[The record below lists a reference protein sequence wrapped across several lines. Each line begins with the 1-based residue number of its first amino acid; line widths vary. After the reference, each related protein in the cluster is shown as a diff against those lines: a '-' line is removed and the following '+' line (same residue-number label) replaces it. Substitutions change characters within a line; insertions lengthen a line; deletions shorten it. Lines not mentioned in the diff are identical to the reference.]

1 MIPIKTEDEKEALRR
16 SADLLVRT
24 FRTIEK
30 RLKPGITTRELDE
43 IAYETITRGNGL
55 PAFKGYNGYPATIC
69 VSIDEQV
76 VHGIP
81 GPVRLQDGNLVS
93 VDIGVNK
100 EGLFTDA
107 AKTYAIG
114 GVSPEKRQLMETTYQ
129 ALHRGIQHCRKEA
142 NLSDISHAIQ
152 QFVESRGYSVVREL
166 VGHGIGRAMH
176 EDPQIPNFGPA
187 HRGPRLKEGM
197 ALAIEPMVNL
207 GLEGI
212 KILDDGWTVVTSD
225 GSPSAH
231 FEHTVLVTGDRPE
244 ILTLGIDDNQSG
256 SLNG

>member
-1 MIPIKTEDEKEALRR
+1 MIPIKTEDEKESLRR
-16 SADLLVRT
+16 SAALLIRT
-24 FRTIEK
+24 FQAVEK
-30 RLKPGITTRELDE
+30 MLKPGVTTGELDE
-43 IAYETITRGNGL
+43 VANDTIIAGKGL
-55 PAFKGYNGYPATIC
+55 PAFKGYNGYPSTVC

-81 GPVRLQDGNLVS
+81 GTVKLRNGNLVS

-114 GVSPEKRQLMETTYQ
+114 GVSPEKRRLMETTYQ
-129 ALHRGIQHCRKEA
+129 ALHRGIQQCRKDA
-142 NLSDISHAIQ
+142 HLSDISHLIQ

-176 EDPQIPNFGPA
+176 EEPQIPNFGPA
-187 HRGPRLKEGM
+187 HRGPKLKEGM
-197 ALAIEPMVNL
+197 VLAIEPMVNL

-212 KILDDGWTVVTSD
+212 KILDDGWTVVSSD

-231 FEHTVLVTGDRPE
+231 FEHSVLVTGGRPE

-256 SLNG
+256 SFNG

>member
-16 SADLLVRT
+16 SAALMVET
-24 FRTIEK
+24 FRSVEK

-43 IAYETITRGNGL
+43 IAFNTISGGEGL

-81 GPVRLQDGNLVS
+81 GAARLKNGDLVS

-100 EGLFTDA
+100 DGLFTDA

-114 GVSPEKRQLMETTYQ
+114 DISPEKRRLMETTVQ
-129 ALHRGIQHCRKEA
+129 ALHLGIKHCRKEA
-142 NLSDISHAIQ
+142 HLSDISHAIQ
-152 QFVESRGYSVVREL
+152 QFAEARGYSVVREL
-166 VGHGIGRAMH
+166 VGHGIGKAMH
-176 EDPQIPNFGPA
+176 EEPQIPNFGPA
-187 HRGPRLKEGM
+187 HRGPKLKEGM
-197 ALAIEPMVNL
+197 ALAIEPMINQ
-207 GLEGI
+207 GLDGI

-231 FEHTVLVTGDRPE
+231 FEHTVLVTVAGPE

-256 SLNG
+256 NFNG